1 MVQYTQRMVTTA
13 LAVAVVCSA
22 LACSSTPRK
31 TSEQQLADRETATR
45 VQSALNADST
55 LYARHIS
62 VQADNGV
69 VHLGGYVWSNDD
81 LYQAQHIA
89 ETVPGVTQVVD
100 EMELERGGID
110 NSAVSR

>member
-1 MVQYTQRMVTTA
+1 MVQSTQRLLTTA
-13 LAVAVVCSA
+13 LAVAVICSA
-22 LACSSTPRK
+22 LGCASTPRK
-31 TSEQQLADRETATR
+31 TSEQQLADRETVTR

-55 LYARHIS
+55 IYARHIS

-69 VHLGGYVWSNDD
+69 VHLGGYVWNNDD
-81 LYQAQHIA
+81 LYVAQRIA